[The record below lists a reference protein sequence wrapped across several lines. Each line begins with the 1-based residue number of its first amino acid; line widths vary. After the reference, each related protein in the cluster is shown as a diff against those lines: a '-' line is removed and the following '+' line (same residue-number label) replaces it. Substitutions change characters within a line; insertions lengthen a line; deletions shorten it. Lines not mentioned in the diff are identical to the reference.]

1 MLPPNELKNKKFSK
15 VVRGYSMVE
24 VDEHIEFII
33 DKYTELYRENDD
45 LERKLRVTL
54 AKLDVIKKDEESI
67 RSALI
72 NAQRASSSIINEA
85 NERAEVVMRATK
97 TNCDKILSDFRTDIR
112 AERDRL
118 LKLRAVVADFKKELF
133 DIYNNHIEYIDTINP
148 DAGENDD
155 LNITEEVFVRRAITE
170 IKKDIADN
178 IEQIT
183 KRETAKPEPQ
193 AEIPNK
199 NITVSGQLTTPA
211 NLNETAGKNDQTTAR
226 KTRETINNPSEII
239 SEVKNAPVSE
249 DFAPENIADPQPD
262 LKNEFKPGVDFD
274 PEEESDAEDE
284 FDFEEEIIPED
295 EFEPEEESVPED
307 KTEQEESASGEGFE
321 DEEEFIP
328 DDETEEEPEPEPE
341 RNVPAFVRGAVTV
354 PKNIQRKGSV
364 KDTIR
369 ELNKIFNTDDND
381 LEENKKDEN
390 IKIKTTSNKT
400 EEDDIGAEE
409 FDDYNPVMSVQPS
422 KPQDADENNQR
433 SEKAE
438 NDEDKEYR
446 DFIKSIEDAAENR
459 LTDKGIKKQKKNRPK
474 PVTKDNKEFDFI

>member
-118 LKLRAVVADFKKELF
+118 LKLRAIVAEFKKELF
-133 DIYNNHIEYIDTINP
+133 DIYNTHIEYIDTINP

-155 LNITEEVFVRRAITE
+155 LKITEEVFVRRAITE
-170 IKKDIADN
+170 IKKDIAEN

-193 AEIPNK
+193 AEIPDK
-199 NITVSGQLTTPA
+199 NMPVSGQLTTPEI
-211 NLNETAGKNDQTTAR
+211 LNETNGKKDQTSAR
-226 KTRETINNPSEII
+226 KTPETVKNPSEII

-249 DFAPENIADPQPD
+249 DFAPENIAVPQPD
-262 LKNEFKPGVDFD
+262 LKNEFKPGVDFEE
-274 PEEESDAEDE
+274 EEESDFEDE

-307 KTEQEESASGEGFE
+307 KTEQEESVSEERFE

-328 DDETEEEPEPEPE
+328 DDETEEEPEPAK
-341 RNVPAFVRGAVTV
+341 NIPAFVRGAVTV

-369 ELNKIFNTDDND
+369 ELNKIFNTADND
-381 LEENKKDEN
+381 LAESKKDEN
-390 IKIKTTSNKT
+390 IKSKTTANIT
-400 EEDDIGAEE
+400 EEDDFGEEE

-422 KPQDADENNQR
+422 KPQSDENDQK
-433 SEKAE
+433 SETAE
-438 NDEDKEYR
+438 TDEDKEYR

-459 LTDKGIKKQKKNRPK
+459 QTDKNIKKQKKNRPK
-474 PVTKDNKEFDFI
+474 PVTKDGKEFDFL

>member
-1 MLPPNELKNKKFSK
+1 
-15 VVRGYSMVE
+15 MVE

-118 LKLRAVVADFKKELF
+118 LKLRAIVAEFKKELF
-133 DIYNNHIEYIDTINP
+133 DIYNTHIEYIDTINP
-148 DAGENDD
+148 DAGQNDD
-155 LNITEEVFVRRAITE
+155 LKITEEVFVRRAITE

-183 KRETAKPEPQ
+183 KRVTAQPEPQ

-199 NITVSGQLTTPA
+199 NIPVSGQLTTPVI
-211 NLNETAGKNDQTTAR
+211 LNEIAGKKNQTMR
-226 KTRETINNPSEII
+226 KTPETIKNPSEII
-239 SEVKNAPVSE
+239 SEVKSAPVSE

-262 LKNEFKPGVDFD
+262 PKNEFKPGVDFD
-274 PEEESDAEDE
+274 TEEESSFEDE
-284 FDFEEEIIPED
+284 FDFEDEKTLED
-295 EFEPEEESVPED
+295 EFEESVPED
-307 KTEQEESASGEGFE
+307 KIEQEESASGEESEAE
-321 DEEEFIP
+321 DEFIP

-341 RNVPAFVRGAVTV
+341 PAKNVPAFVRGAVTV

-369 ELNKIFNTDDND
+369 ELNKIFNTADND
-381 LEENKKDEN
+381 LEECKKDEH
-390 IKIKTTSNKT
+390 IKEKTTANRT
-400 EEDDIGAEE
+400 EEDDFGAEE
-409 FDDYNPVMSVQPS
+409 FDNYNPVMSVKPS
-422 KPQDADENNQR
+422 KPQDADEINQK
-433 SEKAE
+433 SENTEA
-438 NDEDKEYR
+438 DEDKEYR
-446 DFIKSIEDAAENR
+446 EFIKSIEDAAGNR
-459 LTDKGIKKQKKNRPK
+459 QTDNNIKKQKKNRPK
-474 PVTKDNKEFDFI
+474 PVTKDGKEFDFI